1 MSAAD
6 EVLGEQLRQ
15 EEDLS
20 AVVKRSLVG
29 IALSAMGIAFAL
41 LGLFVMDG
49 ISIELLGIIL
59 GGLGYY
65 FGLQREDRLTQTL
78 GITTIV
84 LCVIA
89 LFVSGL
95 TIVPQ

>member
-6 EVLGEQLRQ
+6 EVIREQLPQ
-15 EEDLS
+15 EADIS
-20 AVVKRSLVG
+20 AVVKRSFVG
-29 IALSAMGIAFAL
+29 IALSAMGIACAL
-41 LGLFVMDG
+41 AGIFLMDG

-65 FGLQREDRLTQTL
+65 FGLQREDRLGQTL
-78 GITTIV
+78 GIAAVV